1 MESPL
6 SFNSSEN
13 FRKKLLLRN
22 LKPYRVEGFYNS
34 NDSAQN
40 KEIIIFDYSVSDVE
54 TVDVTANILEPKLIG
69 LNKYTPI
76 DGNFGELVQI
86 NQNLGTQTN
95 FGNYTYRQS
104 EGSFLEIFG
113 KRTEKELL
121 VQNQFTKDVGQAI
134 TTVTINSNKQT
145 KANEGPF
152 KYAAS
157 SPNLTSLQSQTNAY
171 TINAYGPENGNNG
184 YGNSVLFPIKIIGSN
199 FGEYDYVSNGPEI
212 TTEQSQ
218 VNAYTSNFF
227 GPQGGFGDAVTPN
240 INKQTKPNS
249 GPFSYVTSLPNRTI
263 EQSRKIAFLSNIFG
277 PEDNP
282 EGYSSTPVDPNLNF
296 QTRVNEGEFNYETSS
311 PNLTTQQSQTF
322 LYSKNKYNNG
332 DGSFEVL
339 TIDDIAFEN
348 INEPYYNSD
357 TTFSFIPS
365 DYSPASILSTEDLN
379 SINGSEGSLSQDS
392 DLAKLAAKQ
401 LQKEFKARVAFELF
415 QQTLGKTNLSNT
427 TVNQNSGGISAELT
441 IDPFSTLGVITN
453 NIPLIQRDFK
463 ITQLPTLVGSALS
476 FVSKVSGLYSPY
488 STIPGEYF
496 DYPQKNILSQA
507 LSNPIGAV
515 AGQVSNLATKILTP
529 NIDSGSETLLLNTS
543 SAVKSIMFDMLF
555 YNEYR
560 PDYKFGSALS
570 PNLSAPNGNFYIG
583 NNSNYI
589 RDLLSPKTDLPKDNR
604 GNPIIGPVYSYGRLG
619 KDYEGNGVNQKLFGL
634 NTRPFYDKV
643 GIQGG
648 FTWIAKKNYLD
659 PGRFVGPGNEKN
671 PIDIGTVDKVF
682 SSGFENSFNQTK
694 SSSIELKP
702 GSILDVTQ
710 RLIDAGSVGSA
721 SKLEHVGN
729 AINQISKVFNDGYQE
744 ITKGSKTRRY
754 LTPTAAGQTAGNQ
767 VGSVVGYEYCRL
779 FTKDRPYYSYNQLQK
794 KDGNI
799 RKYNSSVLDST
810 YNLNIAPMGGVD
822 STNIQVIDG
831 KLRAKKYMFSIE
843 NLAWRTSSRV
853 GYRVEDLPACEI
865 GPNGGRIMWFPPYD
879 LNFDDNSQTTW
890 QDNVFLGR
898 PEPIYT
904 YSKTTRKGT
913 ITFKIIV
920 DHPSILNVLV
930 NKELEKTEESLAT
943 KVIDS
948 FFAGCLKYDLVDL
961 LKKYPMFSYS
971 DIYETVEFLNTIP
984 EIKKFTKEIQNPQIV
999 GEKTEKTGGENL
1011 NQNAEVNT
1019 DTEDLVKKLND
1030 KSAGSQYEEIILLF
1044 PQSIPSGD
1052 GTTSESTYETYYNEL
1067 QGLVTPYINSVTYAG
1082 ISDGFYINYSSFTDK
1097 QELINDNNQEAA
1109 TKWIIAKPSVTQEIF
1124 NEQQTEFSDFQKFL
1138 DDVLK
1143 VLKSGNK
1150 VSFNLVSSA
1159 NSNGNVDKNKKLSER
1174 RTDSVYKQII
1184 EKSDGESKIGDYLDK
1199 PFGNGDVQLKINKTS
1214 EGQTSTLKTSK
1225 YSNIDCNKKFQNQN
1239 MDGLGSMQAML
1250 CRRVSISGIKVEQ
1263 AEVKKEEIKT
1273 NNDEAKKL
1281 EGVIG
1286 DSKAGENTTNNATS
1300 QAVEY
1305 EELVQTVVREK
1316 VTTERKDLT
1325 KRLLRKLLT
1334 ECNYFEMIKESNPMV
1349 YDGIKSKIKNFQP
1362 IFHSI
1367 TPEGLNSRL
1376 TFLNQCMR
1384 PGDTIPTAVEV
1395 GGQTQF
1401 QYNDVFNSAFGT
1413 PPICVLRVGDFY
1425 HSKIVIDQL
1434 SFKYEDAK
1442 FDINPEG
1449 IGVQPMIADVT
1460 INFNFIGGQG
1470 MNNPVSELQ
1479 NALSFNYY
1487 ANTEMY
1493 DDRATVTEEVLS
1505 AFDSEVLDQIKN
1517 EVGLTKPE
1525 DKPQGSGAGNT
1536 IGVISSESNLD
1547 IQTSAITGTIHYK
1560 TKMNEFVG
1568 SAEAY
1573 LNSVYSNILIINDVL
1588 NIGGLLLYTK
1598 SRKYKDGYFNYLSG
1612 TTNSLLTNIIGKPEE
1627 YQDKIDNLF
1636 TRAKEDVDN
1645 LLTPPL
1651 AQVNEKN
1658 FTNNQIRKVKRK
1670 LKDKINE
1677 FKQPYTNILEGTQT
1691 SIISEEIKLIG
1702 LSDQLNFVINK
1713 RDGYETKKKSI
1724 IIYELSGTTKV
1735 DSSSE
1740 GVSNT
1745 YDELNND
1752 FLNVGN
1758 DLNEFMQKL
1767 DEYGIV
1773 PTGETYT
1780 YKDDFKTQLYLKEDL
1795 QEEVPPA
1802 TNVFFMIFGSIII
1815 ENPDVFVTDLAK
1827 AAVGDDLT
1835 DPSYPAWVDF
1845 IYTNLGFT
1853 KQVEVL
1859 IVPTIKYVPRTDG
1872 GLVNDFKRS
1881 KDKMKSKF
1889 DDFKNNYLNNLLP
1902 NGKYQPFSNQKNR
1915 VFDYSKQQTLN
1926 DTDSQNLRNVWS
1938 TVDSTGDKF
1947 NLKKKMN

>member
-54 TVDVTANILEPKLIG
+54 TVDVTANLLEPKLIG

-152 KYAAS
+152 KYEAS

-227 GPQGGFGDAVTPN
+227 GPQGGFGDVVVPN

-282 EGYSSTPVDPNLNF
+282 DGYSSTPVDPNLNF

-365 DYSPASILSTEDLN
+365 DYSPANILSTEDLN

-560 PDYKFGSALS
+560 PNYKFGSALS

-589 RDLLSPKTDLPKDNR
+589 KNLVSPITDLPKDNK
-604 GNPIIGPVYSYGRLG
+604 GNPVVGPVYGYGRLG

-659 PGRFVGPGNEKN
+659 PGRFVGPANEKGILV
-671 PIDIGTVDKVF
+671 PEDVDSTF
-682 SSGFENSFNQTK
+682 SSGFKTTFDKTV
-694 SSSIELKP
+694 SSNITFTP
-702 GSILDVTQ
+702 NSILDVTQ
-710 RLIDAGSVGSA
+710 RLVEAGSAGSS

-744 ITKGSKTRRY
+744 ITKGSKARRY
-754 LTPTAAGQTAGNQ
+754 VTPTSKDSN
-767 VGSVVGYEYCRL
+767 VKDIVGYEYCRL
-779 FTKDRPYYSYNQLQK
+779 FTKDRPYISYSQLQK

-799 RKYNSSVLDST
+799 RKYNSSVLDNT

-822 STNIQVIDG
+822 STNLQVIDG

-898 PEPIYT
+898 PEPVYT
-904 YSKTTRKGT
+904 YSKTSRKGT

-920 DHPSILNVLV
+920 DHPSVLNVLV

-961 LKKYPMFSYS
+961 LKKYPMFSFS
-971 DIYETVEFLNTIP
+971 DIYETVETLRTIE
-984 EIKKFTKEIQNPQIV
+984 EIKEVQKELPPTETD
-999 GEKTEKTGGENL
+999 GESVEKSGGDNL
-1011 NQNAEVNT
+1011 ESDTTTSSDVSGVIKELEDNKNAGG
-1019 DTEDLVKKLND
+1019 K
-1030 KSAGSQYEEIILLF
+1030 YEEMILMF
-1044 PQSIPSGD
+1044 PDDIPK
-1052 GTTSESTYETYYNEL
+1052 GTTSTSDSTYGTYNQEL
-1067 QGLVTPYINSVTYAG
+1067 LSLQSTYVGLVTY
-1082 ISDGFYINYSSFTDK
+1082 DGVPDGYFINYKTKVKK
-1097 QELINDNNQEAA
+1097 QEVNEDGPNFMKE
-1109 TKWIIAKPSVTQEIF
+1109 WIIAKPSRTNSLFEKVSSEY
-1124 NEQQTEFSDFQKFL
+1124 SDFKEML
-1138 DDVLK
+1138 DKVAQVLDSGGSVELDVI
-1143 VLKSGNK
+1143 
-1150 VSFNLVSSA
+1150 SSA
-1159 NSNGNVDKNKKLSER
+1159 SSKGNPDYNKTLSQRRADSVIKEIYQKEINGKKLEEFTK
-1174 RTDSVYKQII
+1174 TDET
-1184 EKSDGESKIGDYLDK
+1184 EKVK
-1199 PFGNGDVQLKINKTS
+1199 LKINKKE
-1214 EGQTSTLKTSK
+1214 EGSDSDLKSIDFKDVDCRERFSSTSK
-1225 YSNIDCNKKFQNQN
+1225 
-1239 MDGLGSMQAML
+1239 DGIGSMQAML
-1250 CRRVSISGIKVEQ
+1250 CRRVTVSLVNITDPETKPEKEKGQEEKGKNIEGDFNSTGAEIGSNNTETQATQNPDISYTT
-1263 AEVKKEEIKT
+1263 VKDKT
-1273 NNDEAKKL
+1273 TRL
-1281 EGVIG
+1281 RG
-1286 DSKAGENTTNNATS
+1286 
-1300 QAVEY
+1300 
-1305 EELVQTVVREK
+1305 
-1316 VTTERKDLT
+1316 DLT

-1334 ECNYFEMIKESNPMV
+1334 ECNYFEMIKEQNPMV

-1384 PGDTIPTAVEV
+1384 PGDTIPTAVEA

-1413 PPICVLRVGDFY
+1413 PPVCVLRVGDFY
-1425 HSKIVIDQL
+1425 HSKIIIDQM
-1434 SFKYEDAK
+1434 SFKYENAK

-1460 INFNFIGGQG
+1460 MNFNFIGGHG
-1470 MNNPVSELQ
+1470 IDNPVSELQ

-1493 DDRATVTEEVLS
+1493 DDRATITED
-1505 AFDSEVLDQIKN
+1505 AFGKFNSEVLDEIGN
-1517 EVGLTKPE
+1517 LVGIVQPS
-1525 DKPQGSGAGNT
+1525 DKPKGTGAGNT
-1536 IGVISSESNLD
+1536 IGIIKSTSGD
-1547 IQTSAITGTIHYK
+1547 PQTSTVTGTIEYK
-1560 TKMNEFVG
+1560 TKMNEVVNIAG
-1568 SAEAY
+1568 SY
-1573 LNSVYSNILIINDVL
+1573 MNTIYSNLFSINEQTNL
-1588 NIGGLLLYTK
+1588 GGLLMYTK
-1598 SRKYKDGYFNYLSG
+1598 DRKYNKGLFNDLGSSPQ
-1612 TTNSLLTNIIGKPEE
+1612 NVETNIIGKPINYDLKVNSLISKAEE
-1627 YQDKIDNLF
+1627 DLENGLNPIFANIENQNF
-1636 TRAKEDVDN
+1636 
-1645 LLTPPL
+1645 
-1651 AQVNEKN
+1651 KN
-1658 FTNNQIRKVKRK
+1658 SDIRKVKNKFKSMIRNK
-1670 LKDKINE
+1670 NQELINAFE
-1677 FKQPYTNILEGTQT
+1677 ESQTNIITEQL
-1691 SIISEEIKLIG
+1691 KMVNLIDQMNFI
-1702 LSDQLNFVINK
+1702 LSK

-1724 IIYELSGTTKV
+1724 ILYQISGLT
-1735 DSSSE
+1735 E
-1740 GVSNT
+1740 GVDQSESYSNT
-1745 YDELNND
+1745 YDELKGDFIKIANQLND
-1752 FLNVGN
+1752 YQN
-1758 DLNEFMQKL
+1758 KL
-1767 DEYGIV
+1767 AELGIV
-1773 PTGETYT
+1773 PTDEKYI
-1780 YKDDFKTQLYLKEDL
+1780 YKDDFKTQLFLKDNED
-1795 QEEVPPA
+1795 ETPNPHD
-1802 TNVFFMIFGSIII
+1802 NVIYQLFGKEILK
-1815 ENPDVFVTDLAK
+1815 DVDKFVTEIILPIDESK
-1827 AAVGDDLT
+1827 RFQWK
-1835 DPSYPAWVDF
+1835 YF
-1845 IYTNLGFT
+1845 IYGNLGFT
-1853 KQVEVL
+1853 QNVSFIAGVPSAGFVQKSNGL
-1859 IVPTIKYVPRTDG
+1859 IV
-1872 GLVNDFKRS
+1872 DFKRS
-1881 KDKMKSKF
+1881 NDKMKDAFEKF
-1889 DDFKNNYLNNLLP
+1889 LKYKDEILP
-1902 NGKYQPFSNQKNR
+1902 NAKYNPFNPDKKRILS
-1915 VFDYSKQQTLN
+1915 YEKQLN
-1926 DTDSQNLRNVWS
+1926 LVDSDVNNFRNLWS
-1938 TVDSTGDKF
+1938 TVDSIGNKF

>member
-76 DGNFGELVQI
+76 NGNFGEIVQI

-152 KYAAS
+152 KYEAS

-227 GPQGGFGDAVTPN
+227 GPQGGFGDVVDPN

-560 PDYKFGSALS
+560 PNYKFGSALS

-589 RDLLSPKTDLPKDNR
+589 KNLVSPITDLPKDNK
-604 GNPIIGPVYSYGRLG
+604 GNPVVGPVYGYGRLG

-634 NTRPFYDKV
+634 NARPFYDKV

-659 PGRFVGPGNEKN
+659 PGRFVGPGSGKN
-671 PIDIGTVDKVF
+671 PIDVGTVDKVF

-694 SSSIELKP
+694 SSNIELKP

-710 RLIDAGSVGSA
+710 RLVDAGSVGSA

-744 ITKGSKTRRY
+744 ITKGSRARRF
-754 LTPTAAGQTAGNQ
+754 LTPTAAGQAS
-767 VGSVVGYEYCRL
+767 GSEVKNVVGYEYCRL
-779 FTKDRPYYSYNQLQK
+779 FTKDRPYYSFNQLQK

-799 RKYNSSVLDST
+799 RRYNNSVLDNT

-822 STNIQVIDG
+822 STNIQMNAQG
-831 KLRAKKYMFSIE
+831 KMGAKKYMFSIE

-913 ITFKIIV
+913 VTFKIIV
-920 DHPSILNVLV
+920 DHPSVLNVLV

-948 FFAGCLKYDLVDL
+948 FFVGCLKYDLVDL

-971 DIYETVEFLNTIP
+971 DIYETVETLKTIP
-984 EIKKFTKEIQNPQIV
+984 ELKKFTKTIPNPVIV
-999 GEKTEKTGGENL
+999 GEKIETTGGESL
-1011 NQNAEVNT
+1011 NQDAEVNS
-1019 DTEDLVKKLND
+1019 DTEVIVNKLND
-1030 KSAGSQYEEIILLF
+1030 KSAGSQNEEIILLF
-1044 PQSIPSGD
+1044 PQSIPSGN
-1052 GTTSESTYETYYNEL
+1052 GSTSESIYETYYNEL
-1067 QGLVTPYINSVTYAG
+1067 QGLVTPYIKSVTYAG
-1082 ISDGFYINYSSFTDK
+1082 VNDGFYINYATPTNK
-1097 QELINDNNQEAA
+1097 QESIANGTEAA
-1109 TKWIIAKPSVTQEIF
+1109 AEWIIAKPSVTQEIF
-1124 NEQQTEFSDFQKFL
+1124 NEQQTEYSDFQQFL

-1143 VLKSGNK
+1143 VLKSGAK

-1159 NSNGNVDKNKKLSER
+1159 NSNGSVDKNKKLSER
-1174 RTDSVYKQII
+1174 RVDSVYKQII

-1199 PFGNGDVQLKINKTS
+1199 PFGNGDIQLKINKKS
-1214 EGQTSTLKTSK
+1214 EGQISTLKTSK

-1286 DSKAGENTTNNATS
+1286 DDKAGENTTNNATS
-1300 QAVEY
+1300 QTVEY

-1413 PPICVLRVGDFY
+1413 PPVCVLRVGDFY

-1470 MNNPVSELQ
+1470 INNPVSELQ

-1487 ANTEMY
+1487 ANTEIY
-1493 DDRATVTEEVLS
+1493 DERAVATEDTTERDEALVQKI
-1505 AFDSEVLDQIKN
+1505 VK
-1517 EVGLTKPE
+1517 
-1525 DKPQGSGAGNT
+1525 GAGANTGKVSSNQVENQLPQKGGGT
-1536 IGVISSESNLD
+1536 IGTILSTTTVNNYETGD
-1547 IQTSAITGTIHYK
+1547 IEY
-1560 TKMNEFVG
+1560 
-1568 SAEAY
+1568 
-1573 LNSVYSNILIINDVL
+1573 NSLM
-1588 NIGGLLLYTK
+1588 K
-1598 SRKYKDGYFNYLSG
+1598 ELSDG
-1612 TTNSLLTNIIGKPEE
+1612 TTNYFKTIFDQLKTVNNITNYGIMGLIYLDRSFSNGELNQYGQTPTPNIPLYGKSDTIEDRIEE
-1627 YQDKIDNLF
+1627 LIDA
-1636 TRAKEDVDN
+1636 TIEDVNNEDN
-1645 LLTPPL
+1645 PIMMNKTTYEVLYG
-1651 AQVNEKN
+1651 A
-1658 FTNNQIRKVKRK
+1658 TNAQIRNLKKSIEQQVLKRKSDLNLSIITAVNAMTSYQETYNYTLRKLDVVCSGLDGIKLGTGDYKAYTISGDTTLPKIITEYTQTVGDK
-1670 LKDKINE
+1670 LKDYEEKFLKTKVFDLKYDEATKNFDPVTTIFVTPAERRFYLTMSSVFLNDGQFEE
-1677 FKQPYTNILEGTQT
+1677 FVNFLVTTDKVKDNTKLVEGIRKDCEVLKKVYKQEHDA
-1691 SIISEEIKLIG
+1691 EIKRLDDITNTE
-1702 LSDQLNFVINK
+1702 DYK
-1713 RDGYETKKKSI
+1713 GYETFKLVEFDTKLQ
-1724 IIYELSGTTKV
+1724 YTT
-1735 DSSSE
+1735 D
-1740 GVSNT
+1740 
-1745 YDELNND
+1745 
-1752 FLNVGN
+1752 NVGN
-1758 DLNEFMQKL
+1758 NLQKKNRL
-1767 DEYGIV
+1767 
-1773 PTGETYT
+1773 
-1780 YKDDFKTQLYLKEDL
+1780 KDLYLD
-1795 QEEVPPA
+1795 V
-1802 TNVFFMIFGSIII
+1802 NV
-1815 ENPDVFVTDLAK
+1815 N
-1827 AAVGDDLT
+1827 
-1835 DPSYPAWVDF
+1835 
-1845 IYTNLGFT
+1845 N
-1853 KQVEVL
+1853 
-1859 IVPTIKYVPRTDG
+1859 
-1872 GLVNDFKRS
+1872 
-1881 KDKMKSKF
+1881 KD
-1889 DDFKNNYLNNLLP
+1889 NTY
-1902 NGKYQPFSNQKNR
+1902 NGK
-1915 VFDYSKQQTLN
+1915 V
-1926 DTDSQNLRNVWS
+1926 
-1938 TVDSTGDKF
+1938 KF
-1947 NLKKKMN
+1947 N